1 MMPREEDETVQPP
14 EAFGLDPQQLYDYH
28 ALPYWQQF
36 QPEEFI
42 RIFYHDVIN
51 KQGVTL
57 GFMAILRDDPRTED
71 LKLSENYT
79 FRDAFD
85 AILRGTDETIR
96 FLELARTLLIQA
108 IHHPPP
114 SAGLSNTSSLSSDP
128 AFDDPDFPLDSE
140 IIT

>member
-1 MMPREEDETVQPP
+1 MMPREEDERVQPP
-14 EAFGLDPQQLYDYH
+14 ESFGLDPQQLYDYH
-28 ALPYWQQF
+28 SLPYWKQF
-36 QPEEFI
+36 TPEEFI

-96 FLELARTLLIQA
+96 FLEIARTVLIQA
-108 IHHPPP
+108 MHPP
-114 SAGLSNTSSLSSDP
+114 STDASNGSSDP